1 MSSQKG
7 PIDGLILETLRS
19 KTQVLVR
26 FKNEKSGRA
35 RKANSSDQNECT
47 RGFSEGPHGR
57 LYTNMYLYIAIVNTT
72 VGTPSPVRAAG
83 MRPFHFF
90 AGSVTK
96 SQCSSGTENATK

>member
-7 PIDGLILETLRS
+7 PIDGLILDTLRS

-47 RGFSEGPHGR
+47 REGPHGR